1 MTLPL
6 KNAQTEPV
14 TTAGASALT
23 SLSAQDRPCAS
34 LTSFSESEA
43 VCSRPAPPAVYWTR
57 DPSPAPCPRQ
67 VATQL
72 RPNAPLKAPASRP
85 DAPEI
90 APSATRSAAAAEPNE
105 TNLLPALDSGREKLL
120 SSTESEGV
128 LKDRSWLAR
137 TLAII
142 LTTLGRAVI
151 AAVADAFTLARR
163 THKATPSPVLARII
177 TQTSSCR
184 YTIAETYPS
193 LPARCC
199 VSPKRLSTPIPT
211 SSAGSSHRRPLRPS
225 RRIRSPSPPTPRAR
239 SAASSLRLAS
249 LAPPSSQPCCV
260 YCWRLASHPSPL
272 FLPRRTGLCLHL
284 DVLVMKH
291 AHRCRGCSHFAS
303 LWRSALLVPRT
314 FGAHPGGARPWVS
327 VDVLKRR
334 QRTLLG
340 LQLWLERQA
349 LGLSA
354 VGCTHGVHQ
363 QFRVA
368 AMHHRSR
375 RGST

>member
-57 DPSPAPCPRQ
+57 DPSPASCPRQ

-105 TNLLPALDSGREKLL
+105 TNLLPALDSGSEKLL

-151 AAVADAFTLARR
+151 AAVTDAFTLARR

-184 YTIAETYPS
+184 YTIAETYP
-193 LPARCC
+193 LPPCQVLREPETTVHTDTDILSGKLSSKTA
-199 VSPKRLSTPIPT
+199 SAQPKD
-211 SSAGSSHRRPLRPS
+211 
-225 RRIRSPSPPTPRAR
+225 
-239 SAASSLRLAS
+239 S
-249 LAPPSSQPCCV
+249 LAVSADPKGQVSRLKPAPSKSCPTQ
-260 YCWRLASHPSPL
+260 
-272 FLPRRTGLCLHL
+272 
-284 DVLVMKH
+284 
-291 AHRCRGCSHFAS
+291 
-303 LWRSALLVPRT
+303 
-314 FGAHPGGARPWVS
+314 
-327 VDVLKRR
+327 
-334 QRTLLG
+334 
-340 LQLWLERQA
+340 
-349 LGLSA
+349 
-354 VGCTHGVHQ
+354 
-363 QFRVA
+363 
-368 AMHHRSR
+368 
-375 RGST
+375 